1 VALKA
6 SSEQRLRS
14 KRYDFSM
21 SKILVIDDESWL
33 REMIRLALEQQGFEV
48 IEAMDSAE
56 GVAQAR
62 EQLPDLILCDVNMD
76 KAGAGY
82 TTLAKLR
89 EDATTAAIPFILM
102 TGLADAAGMR
112 HGMDLGADDY
122 LPKPFKVD
130 ELYATVNARLRKVQ
144 TVRNE
149 AEKKLTLLRS
159 QISLMLPHEMRTPLN
174 GIISNS
180 ELLAESADSM
190 DAQTVKEMSQEICQ
204 SGQRLERLIEN
215 FLIYAQLEIVASDP
229 QSISRLRS
237 ATTARSADLVRT
249 AAIEQ
254 AEKAGRL
261 NDLILD
267 LTDAALPIAENY
279 FQKITVELVQNAF
292 KFSDA
297 GRPVRVHLKAG
308 DEAVTFSVNDDGRGF
323 STDQISRVGA
333 YMQFER
339 KMQDEQG
346 FGLGLAIAKKLVEL
360 HGGELLIE
368 SNPGMGSTVTVKL
381 PRVKTA

>member
-1 VALKA
+1 
-6 SSEQRLRS
+6 
-14 KRYDFSM
+14 M

-48 IEAMDSAE
+48 LEAMDSE
-56 GVAQAR
+56 DGFTQAR
-62 EQLPDLILCDVNMD
+62 DQMPDLILCDVNMD

-89 EDATTAAIPFILM
+89 ENATTAAIPFILM

-112 HGMDLGADDY
+112 HGMELGADDY

-130 ELYATVNARLRKVQ
+130 ELYATVQARLRKAQ
-144 TVRNE
+144 TVRQE

-174 GIISNS
+174 GIISNA
-180 ELLAESADSM
+180 EMLAESAGSLDPKTI
-190 DAQTVKEMSQEICQ
+190 AEMSQEICQ

-237 ATTARSADLVRT
+237 TTTSRPAEIARQAATA
-249 AAIEQ
+249 Q
-254 AEKAGRL
+254 AQKAGRL

-267 LTDAALPIAENY
+267 LADTTLPMAEDY
-279 FQKITVELVQNAF
+279 FHKIVVELVQNAL
-292 KFSDA
+292 KFSDQ
-297 GRPVRVHLKAG
+297 GLSVRVRLKAKP
-308 DEAVTFSVNDDGRGF
+308 DEVQFSVQDDGRGF
-323 STDQISRVGA
+323 STEQISRVGA

-346 FGLGLAIAKKLVEL
+346 FGLGLAISRKLVEL
-360 HGGELLIE
+360 HGGELQIE
-368 SNPGMGSTVTVKL
+368 SEPGIGSTVTVTL
-381 PRVKTA
+381 PRA

>member
-1 VALKA
+1 
-6 SSEQRLRS
+6 
-14 KRYDFSM
+14 M

-48 IEAMDSAE
+48 IEAMDSSE
-56 GVAQAR
+56 GVTQAR

-82 TTLAKLR
+82 ATLAKLR
-89 EDATTAAIPFILM
+89 EDPATATIPFILM

-130 ELYATVNARLRKVQ
+130 ELYATVNARLRKAQ
-144 TVRNE
+144 TVRQE

-174 GIISNS
+174 GIISNA
-180 ELLAESADSM
+180 EMLAESADSL
-190 DAQTVKEMSQEICQ
+190 DPQTISEMSKEICQ

-215 FLIYAQLEIVASDP
+215 FLIYAQLEIVASDTE
-229 QSISRLRS
+229 SISRLRE
-237 ATTARSADLVRT
+237 ARTNRPAELIRT
-249 AAIEQ
+249 AAITQ

-261 NDLILD
+261 NDLVLD
-267 LTDAALPIAENY
+267 IADTPLPMAEDY
-279 FQKITVELVQNAF
+279 FKKIVDELVQNAL

-297 GRPVRVHLKAG
+297 GLSVRVRLKSGPDDAQ
-308 DEAVTFSVNDDGRGF
+308 FSVSDDGRGF
-323 STDQISRVGA
+323 SSEQISRVGA

-346 FGLGLAIAKKLVEL
+346 LGLGLAIAKKLVEL
-360 HGGELLIE
+360 HGGELQIE
-368 SNPGMGSTVTVKL
+368 SSPGIGSTVTVRL
-381 PRVKTA
+381 PH

>member
-1 VALKA
+1 
-6 SSEQRLRS
+6 
-14 KRYDFSM
+14 M

-82 TTLAKLR
+82 ATLAKLR
-89 EDATTAAIPFILM
+89 ENPSTAAIPFILM

-130 ELYATVNARLRKVQ
+130 ELYATVQARLRKVQ
-144 TVRNE
+144 TVRQE

-174 GIISNS
+174 GIISNA
-180 ELLAESADSM
+180 EMLAESAGSLDP
-190 DAQTVKEMSQEICQ
+190 QTITEMSQEICQ
-204 SGQRLERLIEN
+204 SSQRLERLIEN

-229 QSISRLRS
+229 QGVSRLRAAS
-237 ATTARSADLVRT
+237 TARPGEIART
-249 AAIEQ
+249 AAT
-254 AEKAGRL
+254 AEAVKVGRVA
-261 NDLILD
+261 DLIMEMAD
-267 LTDAALPIAENY
+267 TPLPMAEDY
-279 FQKITVELVQNAF
+279 FRKIVVELVQNAL
-292 KFSDA
+292 KFSDN
-297 GRPVRVHLKAG
+297 GLLVRVCLKATA
-308 DEAVTFSVNDDGRGF
+308 DDVLFSVQDDGRGF
-323 STDQISRVGA
+323 STEQISRVGA

-339 KMQDEQG
+339 RMQDEQG

-368 SNPGMGSTVTVKL
+368 SEPGIGSTVTVKL
-381 PRVKTA
+381 PKVIAAS

>member
-1 VALKA
+1 
-6 SSEQRLRS
+6 
-14 KRYDFSM
+14 M

-48 IEAMDSAE
+48 IEATDSTE

-89 EDATTAAIPFILM
+89 EDVTTAAIPFILM

-130 ELYATVNARLRKVQ
+130 ELYATVNARLRKAQ
-144 TVRNE
+144 TVREE
-149 AEKKLTLLRS
+149 AEKKLSILRS

-180 ELLAESADSM
+180 ELLAESADSF
-190 DAQTVKEMSQEICQ
+190 DPKTIAEMSQEICQ

-229 QSISRLRS
+229 RSISNLRAAKTS
-237 ATTARSADLVRT
+237 RPAELVR
-249 AAIEQ
+249 AAALAQ
-254 AEKAGRL
+254 AEKAGRA
-261 NDLILD
+261 NDLMLD
-267 LTDAALPIAENY
+267 LADAPLPMAEDYLKKIAA
-279 FQKITVELVQNAF
+279 ELVQNAL
-292 KFSDA
+292 KFSAA
-297 GRPVRVHLKAG
+297 GAPVRVHLATTAEG
-308 DEAVTFSVNDDGRGF
+308 VEFSVQDAGRGF
-323 STDQISRVGA
+323 SSEQISRIGA

-360 HGGELLIE
+360 HGGELTIA
-368 SNPGMGSTVTVKL
+368 SDSGVGSTVTVKL
-381 PRVKTA
+381 PKG

>member
-1 VALKA
+1 
-6 SSEQRLRS
+6 
-14 KRYDFSM
+14 M

-48 IEAMDSAE
+48 LEAMDGAD
-56 GVAQAR
+56 GIAQAR
-62 EQLPDLILCDVNMD
+62 EHLPDLILCDVNMD

-144 TVRNE
+144 TVREE

-174 GIISNS
+174 GIISNA
-180 ELLAESADSM
+180 EMLAESADSL
-190 DAQTVKEMSQEICQ
+190 DSQTISEMSHEICQ

-229 QSISRLRS
+229 QSISRLRTAS
-237 ATTARSADLVRT
+237 TARPADVIRS
-249 AAIEQ
+249 AAITQ

-267 LTDAALPIAENY
+267 LADAPLPMAEDY
-279 FQKITVELVQNAF
+279 FKKIVVELVQNAL

-297 GRPVRVHLKAG
+297 GLSVRIRLKATS
-308 DEAVTFSVNDDGRGF
+308 DDVEFTVQDDGRGF
-323 STDQISRVGA
+323 STEQISRVGA

-368 SNPGMGSTVTVKL
+368 SNPGIGSTVTVKL
-381 PRVKTA
+381 PCAKTA

>member
-1 VALKA
+1 
-6 SSEQRLRS
+6 
-14 KRYDFSM
+14 M

-33 REMIRLALEQQGFEV
+33 REMIRLALEQQGFQV
-48 IEAMDSAE
+48 AEATNSSE
-56 GVAQAR
+56 GIAQAR

-76 KAGAGY
+76 KPGAGY
-82 TTLAKLR
+82 TMLAKLR
-89 EDATTAAIPFILM
+89 EDTTTAAIPFILM

-144 TVRNE
+144 TVREE
-149 AEKKLTLLRS
+149 AEKKLSLLRS

-174 GIISNS
+174 GIISNA
-180 ELLAESADSM
+180 EMLVESAHSL
-190 DAQTVKEMSQEICQ
+190 APQTVAEMSQEICQ

-237 ATTARSADLVRT
+237 ASTNRPAEIVRATAIA
-249 AAIEQ
+249 Q
-254 AEKAGRL
+254 AERAGRL
-261 NDLILD
+261 NDLVLN
-267 LTDAALPIAENY
+267 LVDAPLPMAEDY
-279 FQKITVELVQNAF
+279 FTKIVVELVQNAL

-297 GRPVRVHLKAG
+297 GRSVRVCLK
-308 DEAVTFSVNDDGRGF
+308 VTLDGVEFSVRDKGRGF
-323 STDQISRVGA
+323 STEQIRRVGA

-346 FGLGLAIAKKLVEL
+346 LGLGLAIAKKLVEL

-368 SNPGMGSTVTVKL
+368 SDPGSGSAVTVRL
-381 PRVKTA
+381 PSAQAM

>member
-1 VALKA
+1 
-6 SSEQRLRS
+6 
-14 KRYDFSM
+14 M

-33 REMIRLALEQQGFEV
+33 REMIRLALEQHGYEV
-48 IEAMDSAE
+48 VEAMDSAE
-56 GVAQAR
+56 GIAQAR

-89 EDATTAAIPFILM
+89 EDAATAAIPFILM

-130 ELYATVNARLRKVQ
+130 ELYATVNARLRKAQ
-144 TVRNE
+144 TVREE
-149 AEKKLTLLRS
+149 AEKKLSLLRS

-174 GIISNS
+174 GIISNA
-180 ELLAESADSM
+180 ELLADSAGAF
-190 DAQTVKEMSQEICQ
+190 DAPTIAEMSREICQ

-237 ATTARSADLVRT
+237 AKTTRPAELAR
-249 AAIEQ
+249 AAAQAQ
-254 AEKAGRL
+254 AEKVGRM

-267 LTDAALPIAENY
+267 LADAPLPMAEDYFKKIAA
-279 FQKITVELVQNAF
+279 ELVQNAL
-292 KFSDA
+292 KFSNA
-297 GRPVRVHLKAG
+297 GLSVRVRLRTVA
-308 DEAVTFSVNDDGRGF
+308 DEVEFSVRDDGRGF
-323 STDQISRVGA
+323 TTEQINRIGA

-339 KMQDEQG
+339 KMQDVEG

-368 SNPGMGSTVTVKL
+368 STPGIGSTVTVRL
-381 PRVKTA
+381 PGVKAAANSPAKTDTFAI

>member
-1 VALKA
+1 
-6 SSEQRLRS
+6 
-14 KRYDFSM
+14 M

-48 IEAMDSAE
+48 LEATDGAE

-89 EDATTAAIPFILM
+89 EDAATAAIPFILM

-112 HGMDLGADDY
+112 HGMELGADDY

-130 ELYATVNARLRKVQ
+130 ELYATVHARLRKVQ
-144 TVRNE
+144 TVRDE

-174 GIISNS
+174 GIISNA
-180 ELLAESADSM
+180 EMLAESAESLDPKTI
-190 DAQTVKEMSQEICQ
+190 AEMSQEICQ

-229 QSISRLRS
+229 QSIHSLRA
-237 ATTARSADLVRT
+237 ATTSRPAEIARA
-249 AAIEQ
+249 AAISQ
-254 AEKAGRL
+254 AEKVGRL
-261 NDLILD
+261 EDLIFELS
-267 LTDAALPIAENY
+267 DASLPMAEDY
-279 FQKITVELVQNAF
+279 FKKIVVELVQNAL
-292 KFSDA
+292 KFSDV
-297 GRPVRVHLKAG
+297 GMCVRIRLKTAG
-308 DEAVTFSVNDDGRGF
+308 DGVEFSVRDDGRGF

-333 YMQFER
+333 YIQFER

-368 SNPGMGSTVTVKL
+368 SAPGVGSTVTIKIPL
-381 PRVKTA
+381 AKPT

>member
-1 VALKA
+1 
-6 SSEQRLRS
+6 
-14 KRYDFSM
+14 M

-33 REMIRLALEQQGFEV
+33 REMIRLALEQEGFEV

-76 KAGAGY
+76 GAGAGY
-82 TTLAKLR
+82 KTLAKLR
-89 EDATTAAIPFILM
+89 ENATTAAIPFILM

-112 HGMDLGADDY
+112 QGMDLGADDY

-130 ELYATVNARLRKVQ
+130 ELYATVNARLRKAQ
-144 TVRNE
+144 TVREE
-149 AEKKLTLLRS
+149 AEKKLSHLRS

-174 GIISNS
+174 GIISNA
-180 ELLAESADSM
+180 ELLADSADAL
-190 DAQTVKEMSQEICQ
+190 DPKTIAEMSREICQ

-215 FLIYAQLEIVASDP
+215 FLIYAQLEIVATDP
-229 QSISRLRS
+229 QSITTLRS
-237 ATTARSADLVRT
+237 AKTGQAAELVRAGAVT
-249 AAIEQ
+249 Q

-261 NDLILD
+261 SDLVLELAD
-267 LTDAALPIAENY
+267 TSLPMTEDYFKKIA
-279 FQKITVELVQNAF
+279 VELVQNAL

-297 GRPVRVHLKAG
+297 GSPVRVRLTATA
-308 DEAVTFSVNDDGRGF
+308 DEVAFSVQDAGRGF
-323 STDQISRVGA
+323 STEQISRIGA

-360 HGGELLIE
+360 HGGVLTID
-368 SNPGMGSTVTVKL
+368 SNPGAGSTVTVRL
-381 PRVKTA
+381 PKVKAV

>member
-1 VALKA
+1 
-6 SSEQRLRS
+6 
-14 KRYDFSM
+14 M

-48 IEAMDSAE
+48 VEAMDGAE
-56 GVAQAR
+56 GIAQAR

-82 TTLAKLR
+82 ATLAKLR
-89 EDATTAAIPFILM
+89 ENPSTAAIPFILM

-130 ELYATVNARLRKVQ
+130 ELYATVQARLRKVQ
-144 TVRNE
+144 TVRQE

-174 GIISNS
+174 GIISNA
-180 ELLAESADSM
+180 EMLAESAGSLDPRTIS
-190 DAQTVKEMSQEICQ
+190 EMSHEICH

-237 ATTARSADLVRT
+237 VITTHPAEIART
-249 AAIEQ
+249 ATIAQ
-254 AEKAGRL
+254 AEKADRV
-261 NDLILD
+261 NDLLLD
-267 LTDAALPIAENY
+267 VSDVPLPMAEDY
-279 FQKITVELVQNAF
+279 FKKIVLELVQNAL

-297 GRPVRVHLKAG
+297 GLSVRVRLRATRE
-308 DEAVTFSVNDDGRGF
+308 DVEFSVKDDGRGF
-323 STDQISRVGA
+323 STEQISRVGA

-339 KMQDEQG
+339 RMQDEQG
-346 FGLGLAIAKKLVEL
+346 FGLGLAISKKLVEL
-360 HGGELLIE
+360 HGGELQID
-368 SNPGMGSTVTVKL
+368 SSAGIGSTVTVRL
-381 PRVKTA
+381 PRTVG

>member
-1 VALKA
+1 
-6 SSEQRLRS
+6 
-14 KRYDFSM
+14 M

-48 IEAMDSAE
+48 LEATDGAE
-56 GVAQAR
+56 GIAQAR

-82 TTLAKLR
+82 ATLAKLR
-89 EDATTAAIPFILM
+89 EDTTTAAIPFILM

-112 HGMDLGADDY
+112 HGMELGADDY

-130 ELYATVNARLRKVQ
+130 ELYATVHARLRKVQ
-144 TVRNE
+144 TVRDE

-174 GIISNS
+174 GIISNA
-180 ELLAESADSM
+180 EMLAESANSLDPKTI
-190 DAQTVKEMSQEICQ
+190 AEMSQEICQ

-229 QSISRLRS
+229 QSITSLRS
-237 ATTARSADLVRT
+237 ASTKRSAEVARSA
-249 AAIEQ
+249 AIAQ
-254 AEKAGRL
+254 AEKVGRL
-261 NDLILD
+261 DDLILD
-267 LTDAALPIAENY
+267 LSEVALPMAEDY
-279 FQKITVELVQNAF
+279 FKKIVVELVQNAF
-292 KFSDA
+292 KFSDPGMSVRIQLRTVA
-297 GRPVRVHLKAG
+297 G
-308 DEAVTFSVNDDGRGF
+308 EAEFSVKDDGRGF

-333 YMQFER
+333 YIQFER

-346 FGLGLAIAKKLVEL
+346 FGLGLAISKKLVEL
-360 HGGELLIE
+360 HGGALLIE
-368 SNPGMGSTVTVKL
+368 SAPGVGSTVIIKIPL
-381 PRVKTA
+381 GRPAA

>member
-1 VALKA
+1 
-6 SSEQRLRS
+6 
-14 KRYDFSM
+14 M

-48 IEAMDSAE
+48 IEATDSTE

-82 TTLAKLR
+82 ATLAKLR

-112 HGMDLGADDY
+112 HGMELGADDY

-144 TVRNE
+144 TVRKE
-149 AEKKLTLLRS
+149 AEKKLSMLRS
-159 QISLMLPHEMRTPLN
+159 QISLILPHEMRTPLN

-180 ELLAESADSM
+180 EMLAESAGSLDP
-190 DAQTVKEMSQEICQ
+190 QTIAEMSQEICQ

-215 FLIYAQLEIVASDP
+215 FLIYAQLEIVAADP
-229 QSISRLRS
+229 QSINQLRS
-237 ATTARSADLVRT
+237 AVTAKPAELIRSAAMT
-249 AAIEQ
+249 Q

-261 NDLILD
+261 NDLTLD
-267 LTDAALPIAENY
+267 LADAPLPVAEDYFKKIA
-279 FQKITVELVQNAF
+279 IELVQNAL

-297 GRPVRVHLKAG
+297 GLPVRVRLKATAN
-308 DEAVTFSVNDDGRGF
+308 EVALSVQDGGRGF
-323 STDQISRVGA
+323 STEQISRVGA

-360 HGGELLIE
+360 HGGTLLIE
-368 SNPGMGSTVTVKL
+368 SNQGMGSTVTVKL
-381 PRVKTA
+381 PRVATT

>member
-1 VALKA
+1 
-6 SSEQRLRS
+6 
-14 KRYDFSM
+14 M

-48 IEAMDSAE
+48 VEAMDSAE

-82 TTLAKLR
+82 ITLAKLR

-112 HGMDLGADDY
+112 QGMDLGADDY

-144 TVRNE
+144 TVREE

-180 ELLAESADSM
+180 EMLAESADSL
-190 DAQTVKEMSQEICQ
+190 DATTIKEMSQEICQ

-215 FLIYAQLEIVASDP
+215 FLIYAQLEIVTSDP

-237 ATTARSADLVRT
+237 ASTTRPAELVRSA
-249 AAIEQ
+249 AIAQ

-261 NDLILD
+261 DDLILD
-267 LTDAALPIAENY
+267 LADAPLPMAEDY
-279 FQKITVELVQNAF
+279 FKKIVVELVQNAF

-297 GRPVRVHLKAG
+297 GLSVRVKLKAAAN
-308 DEAVTFSVNDDGRGF
+308 EVEFSVRDDGRGF
-323 STDQISRVGA
+323 STEQISRVGA

-346 FGLGLAIAKKLVEL
+346 FGMGLAIAKKLVEL

-381 PRVKTA
+381 PRARGA